1 MSAAVYELCQWVSF
15 MLTASTTIT
24 ITSYNGYWVLDQY
37 TYSQYEVPAI
47 VQTEHEIDGLRQAKV
62 DVGLSGALMFMK
74 LWFNLV
80 AWHRLMGEKKTQKT

>member
-1 MSAAVYELCQWVSF
+1 MSVAVYELCQCVPF

-24 ITSYNGYWVLDQY
+24 NYNGYWVLDQY
-37 TYSQYEVPAI
+37 TYIQYEVPDI

-74 LWFNLV
+74 LW
-80 AWHRLMGEKKTQKT
+80 